1 MPVGGGV
8 MAGPRR
14 PYNRSDEVAEAAFRR
29 GHAAETAT
37 ADWLESLGVSVVRMP
52 QVIRET
58 YAQRDQVPDPGY
70 DLIVEGRTIEVRH
83 RAGYRFTGPDDFP
96 FESVWFDDTECW
108 DRGDPPRAH
117 AYACVSGRDPRDL
130 KGFLAVTEEVYPRAW
145 YDWRPDSTRFD
156 DNGEPALR
164 KGVFIATVDTLSI
177 AQFVAWARGQTE
189 LVVPGQQI
197 SFTDGWDPEDEDGD
211 PPSLAAYQQQVREH
225 NRRVSQQDRRRE
237 YLTQRAVEDA
247 EKRAWI
253 AEGHDLRQ
261 PPEYRGR
268 VYDVPDRDGVH
279 PTAFPPLREGTEL
292 TEEFIAFQAYNQTRY
307 ETHPQYYCVDCKIR
321 YNARDGGRCGPC
333 LSKIAPVQP
342 PLRGSSSVRSRPQ
355 TADTQYPL

>member
-1 MPVGGGV
+1 
-8 MAGPRR
+8 MAGVRR
-14 PYNRSDEVAEAAFRR
+14 PYNRGDEVAKAAFVR

-37 ADWLESLGVSVVRMP
+37 ADWLESLGLSVLRMP

-58 YAQRDQVPDPGY
+58 YEQRDQVPDPGY
-70 DLIVEGRTIEVRH
+70 DLLVEGKTVEVRH
-83 RAGYRFTGPDDFP
+83 RAGYRFTGPQDFP
-96 FESVWFDDTECW
+96 YDSVWFDDTECW
-108 DRGDPPRAH
+108 DRGDPPRAM
-117 AYACVSGRDPRDL
+117 AYACVSGKDPKDL

-145 YDWRPDSTRFD
+145 YEWRRDSTRFE

-164 KGVFIATVDTLSI
+164 KGVFIATVDTLSLE
-177 AQFVAWARGQTE
+177 QFVTWARGQTTGKT
-189 LVVPGQQI
+189 V
-197 SFTDGWDPEDEDGD
+197 SFTEGWDPEDEDGD
-211 PPSLAAYQQQVREH
+211 APSLAVYQQQVREH

-237 YLTQRAVEDA
+237 YLAQRAVQDA

-253 AEGHDLRQ
+253 ADGNELRQ

-279 PTAFPPLREGTEL
+279 PTAFPPLREGAGAEL
-292 TEEFIAFQAYNQTRY
+292 SDEFIAFQAHNQTRY

-333 LSKIAPVQP
+333 LSKIPESMASP
-342 PLRGSSSVRSRPQ
+342 RRAGTRP
-355 TADTQYPL
+355 ASPQYPL